1 MTSARTFFVV
11 MGQPSRGLTDTNT
24 VPINFFNGQDSLVG
38 IATDYGLDD
47 RMMVRIPAGAVN
59 FSLRHRVQIGSG
71 AHPTSYSMDT
81 GSPFSGGKAAGA

>member
-1 MTSARTFFVV
+1 
-11 MGQPSRGLTDTNT
+11 
-24 VPINFFNGQDSLVG
+24 
-38 IATDYGLDD
+38 
-47 RMMVRIPAGAVN
+47 VN